1 MVGRKS
7 QNIAVLSAHA
17 PVIGPHAPVDLT
29 AEVVGRLMAPYG
41 EMKALPVL
49 VSPPVSSAAALIHQP
64 RRIACQSPAASTRP
78 ATTSHNRLS
87 TKYG

>member
-1 MVGRKS
+1 MTEDR
-7 QNIAVLSAHA
+7 
-17 PVIGPHAPVDLT
+17 PDLT

-78 ATTSHNRLS
+78 ATTKNNRLS